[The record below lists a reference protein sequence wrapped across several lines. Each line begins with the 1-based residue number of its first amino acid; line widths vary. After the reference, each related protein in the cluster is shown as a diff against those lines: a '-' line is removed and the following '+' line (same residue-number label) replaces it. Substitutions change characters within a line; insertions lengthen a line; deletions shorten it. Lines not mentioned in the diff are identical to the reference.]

1 MSDIGNTG
9 QAALAPEKDPSA
21 AASGPPGGKRARK
34 GTGTNG
40 GLLRRAGVVGG
51 AVAVAIVVALLQ
63 SGSGLVVWQSVVT
76 GLLMGGLYGLIA
88 MGLTLIFGVLDIVNF
103 AHGALLAVAMFIAFG
118 VVQGTGL
125 HPYLTLL
132 VAVPALFLLGGLV
145 HRGLLSGAGGASLEN
160 QLLITL
166 GLSLLLENGLLMFF
180 GAEPKNVPLPGD
192 FQFSLFGAVVS
203 GARLYAFAGALALG
217 GLLFWMLRHT
227 RLGTSIRAVAANSEG
242 ARLVGINVTRIH
254 TLTFAIGTACAGAAA
269 VLAAPLVTVT
279 PTLGEQFNITAFVVV
294 VLGGMG
300 NVAGA
305 LVGGLLIGLVEQLTT
320 IYMNGQ
326 SSLLGVFVVF
336 VVVLFLRPEG
346 LFGRRAGD
354 SS

>member
-1 MSDIGNTG
+1 MSDIKNGG
-9 QAALAPEKDPSA
+9 AAPALNPATPESTSAWRRLAQSD
-21 AASGPPGGKRARK
+21 
-34 GTGTNG
+34 GTGA
-40 GLLRRAGVVGG
+40 LLRRAGVVGG
-51 AVAVAIVVALLQ
+51 LAAVAIAIALLK

-103 AHGALLAVAMFIAFG
+103 AHGALLAIAMFIAFG

-132 VAVPALFLLGGLV
+132 VAVPALFLIGAAV
-145 HRGLLSGAGGASLEN
+145 HRGLLSGSGGASLEN

-180 GAEPKNVPLPGD
+180 GAEPKNVSLPGD
-192 FQFSLFGAVVS
+192 FQFSLFGAVVA
-203 GARLYAFAGALALG
+203 GGRLYAFLGALLIG
-217 GLLFWMLRHT
+217 GLLFWLLRRT
-227 RLGTSIRAVAANSEG
+227 RFGTAIRAVAANGQG
-242 ARLVGINVTRIH
+242 AELVGLNVRRIH

-320 IYMNGQ
+320 IYMDGQ
-326 SSLLGVFVVF
+326 SSLLGVFAVF
-336 VVVLFLRPEG
+336 LVVLFLRPQG
-346 LFGRRAGD
+346 LFGRRA
-354 SS
+354 